1 VSADAPSAPEIGG
14 RRAGRIGRRLGGV
27 LAGLALI
34 VGFAALPARDG
45 VDPLSR
51 DTCIA
56 VVPALE
62 PEGRIAILA
71 VEPSPERRGAVRVT
85 YRTNRADTPAT
96 EIDCFFGDPEGNGR
110 SLLGVRTE
118 DGLLPLGRFF
128 ALKRYWLADRAAL
141 VEGLARVGLADNMR
155 PSLLARV
162 LAWAVAAAVGVG
174 LVALMVRLVALRRAR
189 RRD

>member
-1 VSADAPSAPEIGG
+1 MSADAPLSSSE
-14 RRAGRIGRRLGGV
+14 RAGAVKRRLGAA
-27 LAGLALI
+27 LAGLALM
-34 VGFAALPARDG
+34 VGFALLPARDG

-85 YRTNRADTPAT
+85 YRTNREDTPAT
-96 EIDCFFGDPEGNGR
+96 EIDCFFGDPDGNGR
-110 SLLGVRTE
+110 GLLGVRTE

-128 ALKRYWLADRAAL
+128 ALKRYWLTDRAAL
-141 VEGLARVGLADNMR
+141 AEGLFRVGLADNMR
-155 PSLLARV
+155 PSVFARV
-162 LAWAVAAAVGVG
+162 LAWMVAAAIGVG
-174 LVALMVRLVALRRAR
+174 LVALVIRVVGLRRR
-189 RRD
+189 RRTD